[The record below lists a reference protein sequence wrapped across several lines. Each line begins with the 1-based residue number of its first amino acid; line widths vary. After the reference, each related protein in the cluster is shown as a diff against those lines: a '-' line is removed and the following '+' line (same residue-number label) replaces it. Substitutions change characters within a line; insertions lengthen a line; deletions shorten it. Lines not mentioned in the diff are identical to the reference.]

1 MYDTERQEYL
11 EHYGVK
17 GMKWGQRKAR
27 PEMLSVRSKDR
38 AATKGVKNDY
48 NTLSDKDFLRKYS
61 VSKSRYAKRVERSGG
76 DPLSKKGKVDKKDW
90 KWGERNTQ
98 KIQKN
103 LDRIKRVRDGSAT
116 TGDRAKVAWM
126 HGVYTQKGAARVLMR
141 GAKYQAKVIDGN
153 KKVQEMLLLAG
164 GTRIRDLNYE

>member
-90 KWGERNTQ
+90 KWGGRNTQ
-98 KIQKN
+98 KIQIELN
-103 LDRIKRVRDGSAT
+103 AFEMGLLQLV
-116 TGDRAKVAWM
+116 TGPR
-126 HGVYTQKGAARVLMR
+126 LR
-141 GAKYQAKVIDGN
+141 GRTVCTH
-153 KKVQEMLLLAG
+153 KKAQPES
-164 GTRIRDLNYE
+164 